1 MVELIEILDKRKDG
15 DRDEYYFT
23 VSYKGNKY
31 KVMFKDWWFGNKNKG
46 CYCEN
51 IWDSDGNELYKLVPE
66 KREIIIDDFNKFD
79 MELDDLFW
87 SGVYGMIFR
96 DLEKVNLKI
105 DFLKSFDDEDYYEF
119 EDFENYEINNLNF
132 KLTDGD
138 MYEVTFDVKVT
149 TSYDNWKNAD
159 ENFKKNAIEGRLE
172 VEFSLEDEDK
182 LFFNGEDFQKE
193 YDGLTKLILNKD

>member
-1 MVELIEILDKRKDG
+1 MKKNSLLNMVNLGFSYNETTYNSKITLIEKI
-15 DRDEYYFT
+15 
-23 VSYKGNKY
+23 
-31 KVMFKDWWFGNKNKG
+31 
-46 CYCEN
+46 
-51 IWDSDGNELYKLVPE
+51 
-66 KREIIIDDFNKFD
+66 
-79 MELDDLFW
+79 
-87 SGVYGMIFR
+87 

>member
-1 MVELIEILDKRKDG
+1 VLKINDHRLTDIKLRIMKKLNMVNLGFSYNETTYNSKITLIEKI
-15 DRDEYYFT
+15 
-23 VSYKGNKY
+23 
-31 KVMFKDWWFGNKNKG
+31 
-46 CYCEN
+46 
-51 IWDSDGNELYKLVPE
+51 
-66 KREIIIDDFNKFD
+66 
-79 MELDDLFW
+79 
-87 SGVYGMIFR
+87 

-193 YDGLTKLILNKD
+193 YDGLTKLILNED

>member
-1 MVELIEILDKRKDG
+1 MNKLNMVNLGFSYNETTYNSKITLIEKI
-15 DRDEYYFT
+15 
-23 VSYKGNKY
+23 
-31 KVMFKDWWFGNKNKG
+31 
-46 CYCEN
+46 
-51 IWDSDGNELYKLVPE
+51 
-66 KREIIIDDFNKFD
+66 
-79 MELDDLFW
+79 
-87 SGVYGMIFR
+87 

-119 EDFENYEINNLNF
+119 EYFENYEINNLNF

-193 YDGLTKLILNKD
+193 YDGLTKLILNED

>member
-1 MVELIEILDKRKDG
+1 MNKLNMVNLGFSYNETTYNSKITLIEKI
-15 DRDEYYFT
+15 
-23 VSYKGNKY
+23 
-31 KVMFKDWWFGNKNKG
+31 
-46 CYCEN
+46 
-51 IWDSDGNELYKLVPE
+51 
-66 KREIIIDDFNKFD
+66 
-79 MELDDLFW
+79 
-87 SGVYGMIFR
+87 

-105 DFLKSFDDEDYYEF
+105 DFSKSFDDEDYYEF

-193 YDGLTKLILNKD
+193 YDGLTKLILN

>member
-1 MVELIEILDKRKDG
+1 MNKLNMVNLGFSYNETTYNSKITLIEKI
-15 DRDEYYFT
+15 
-23 VSYKGNKY
+23 
-31 KVMFKDWWFGNKNKG
+31 
-46 CYCEN
+46 
-51 IWDSDGNELYKLVPE
+51 
-66 KREIIIDDFNKFD
+66 
-79 MELDDLFW
+79 
-87 SGVYGMIFR
+87 

-119 EDFENYEINNLNF
+119 EDFENYEIYNLNF

-193 YDGLTKLILNKD
+193 YDGLTKLILNED

>member
-1 MVELIEILDKRKDG
+1 MNKLNMVNLGFSYNETTYNSKITLIEKI
-15 DRDEYYFT
+15 
-23 VSYKGNKY
+23 
-31 KVMFKDWWFGNKNKG
+31 
-46 CYCEN
+46 
-51 IWDSDGNELYKLVPE
+51 
-66 KREIIIDDFNKFD
+66 
-79 MELDDLFW
+79 
-87 SGVYGMIFR
+87 

-149 TSYDNWKNAD
+149 TSYDNRKNAD

-193 YDGLTKLILNKD
+193 YDGLTKLILNED

>member
-1 MVELIEILDKRKDG
+1 MNKLNMVNLGFSYNETTYNSKITLIEKI
-15 DRDEYYFT
+15 Y
-23 VSYKGNKY
+23 
-31 KVMFKDWWFGNKNKG
+31 
-46 CYCEN
+46 
-51 IWDSDGNELYKLVPE
+51 
-66 KREIIIDDFNKFD
+66 
-79 MELDDLFW
+79 
-87 SGVYGMIFR
+87 
-96 DLEKVNLKI
+96 LEKVNLKI

-193 YDGLTKLILNKD
+193 YDGLTKLILN

>member
-1 MVELIEILDKRKDG
+1 MKKNSLLNMVNLGFSYNETTYNSKITLIEKID
-15 DRDEYYFT
+15 
-23 VSYKGNKY
+23 
-31 KVMFKDWWFGNKNKG
+31 
-46 CYCEN
+46 
-51 IWDSDGNELYKLVPE
+51 LV
-66 KREIIIDDFNKFD
+66 
-79 MELDDLFW
+79 
-87 SGVYGMIFR
+87 
-96 DLEKVNLKI
+96 KVNLKI

-172 VEFSLEDEDK
+172 VEFSLEDQDK

-193 YDGLTKLILNKD
+193 YDGLTKLILNED

>member
-1 MVELIEILDKRKDG
+1 MNKLNMVNLGFSYNETTYNSKITLIEKI
-15 DRDEYYFT
+15 Y
-23 VSYKGNKY
+23 
-31 KVMFKDWWFGNKNKG
+31 
-46 CYCEN
+46 
-51 IWDSDGNELYKLVPE
+51 
-66 KREIIIDDFNKFD
+66 
-79 MELDDLFW
+79 
-87 SGVYGMIFR
+87 
-96 DLEKVNLKI
+96 LEKVNLKI

-193 YDGLTKLILNKD
+193 YDGLTKLILNED

>member
-1 MVELIEILDKRKDG
+1 MNKLNMVNLGFSYNETTYNSKITLIEKI
-15 DRDEYYFT
+15 
-23 VSYKGNKY
+23 
-31 KVMFKDWWFGNKNKG
+31 
-46 CYCEN
+46 
-51 IWDSDGNELYKLVPE
+51 
-66 KREIIIDDFNKFD
+66 
-79 MELDDLFW
+79 
-87 SGVYGMIFR
+87 

-138 MYEVTFDVKVT
+138 KYEVTFDVKVT

-193 YDGLTKLILNKD
+193 YDGLTKLILN

>member
-1 MVELIEILDKRKDG
+1 MRGILVLIANLLYLKLRDTKSLLNMINLEFSYNETTYNSKITLIEKI
-15 DRDEYYFT
+15 
-23 VSYKGNKY
+23 
-31 KVMFKDWWFGNKNKG
+31 
-46 CYCEN
+46 
-51 IWDSDGNELYKLVPE
+51 
-66 KREIIIDDFNKFD
+66 
-79 MELDDLFW
+79 
-87 SGVYGMIFR
+87 

-119 EDFENYEINNLNF
+119 EDFENFEINNLNF
-132 KLTDGD
+132 KLSDGD

-149 TSYDNWKNAD
+149 TSYDNWKNAN

-193 YDGLTKLILNKD
+193 YDGLTKLILNED

>member
-1 MVELIEILDKRKDG
+1 MNKLNMVNLGFSYNETTYNSKITLIEKI
-15 DRDEYYFT
+15 
-23 VSYKGNKY
+23 
-31 KVMFKDWWFGNKNKG
+31 
-46 CYCEN
+46 
-51 IWDSDGNELYKLVPE
+51 
-66 KREIIIDDFNKFD
+66 
-79 MELDDLFW
+79 
-87 SGVYGMIFR
+87 

-159 ENFKKNAIEGRLE
+159 ENFKRNAIDGRLE
-172 VEFSLEDEDK
+172 IEFSLEDEDK

-193 YDGLTKLILNKD
+193 YDGLTKLILNEY